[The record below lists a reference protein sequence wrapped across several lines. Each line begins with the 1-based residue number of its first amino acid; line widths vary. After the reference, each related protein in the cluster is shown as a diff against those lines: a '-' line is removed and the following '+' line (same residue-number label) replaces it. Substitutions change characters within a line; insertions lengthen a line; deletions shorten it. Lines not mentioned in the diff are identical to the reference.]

1 MSQLIYLDN
10 AATTA
15 VRPEVFEKMK
25 PFFIENYSNPSAVY
39 SFAGDTKEA
48 VEKAREQIAAVLG
61 AKAKEIYFTAG
72 GSESDNWAIKGIAE
86 ALQEK
91 GKHIITSK
99 IEHHAVLHTCEY
111 LEKHGYE
118 VTYLDVDADGVVSPE
133 AVEKAIRPD
142 TILISIMTANKL
154 PALSR
159 MAAEDSKKYMGN
171 LQVLQKIEKLGIDT
185 ASFETPELNW
195 KNVYNRVSDTMQKEN
210 TFSDKISFTGSTAS
224 QLNTLIAQSTDAY
237 ITIESSTVRMDEPI
251 SMKSGIALDAAGVTF
266 TGSTDD
272 RVAQAVIAEDCTNF
286 ALYNLNLTAGCYE
299 YGIYIIR
306 SNTFTIENCTISNA
320 LYKGLVMMGENKNFT
335 IRNNTV
341 SYNGNGAVFL
351 NGNISNGI
359 IAGNDVVD
367 NYGTRNLTAGIVM
380 TSMEIDDYYTAYNEF
395 KDEHLYNLLDTPHD
409 IVLYQNNVKHNN
421 SSGIYSDGAYQI
433 YIVENIIYQ
442 NDKEGMCLDYGTF
455 GAYVSNNIVKENGG
469 RLRQSDEDLEADFVT
484 AFGRLSDGSS
494 PAKLPG
500 ISIDNSAY
508 NTIVNNNVTQNYG
521 SGVKMVR
528 SAYRNIIMENSVSDN
543 NKGKS
548 DDFHFFGI
556 EIGHESTPDEPVKGL
571 DFTASYE
578 NIVCRNIVTGS
589 NYAGVFLAVE
599 SYCNDVFDNTIL
611 GSEWYAIE

>member
-1 MSQLIYLDN
+1 
-10 AATTA
+10 
-15 VRPEVFEKMK
+15 MK
-25 PFFIENYSNPSAVY
+25 KRRNKKRII
-39 SFAGDTKEA
+39 
-48 VEKAREQIAAVLG
+48 IAAVIVYLAVIG
-61 AKAKEIYFTAG
+61 IVAVWESGRQKPANPDTAAAQEEAYNRKKAVIDA
-72 GSESDNWAIKGIAE
+72 
-86 ALQEK
+86 QEK
-91 GKHIITSK
+91 AEQQAYDK
-99 IEHHAVLHTCEY
+99 AVQLLDY
-111 LEKHGYE
+111 
-118 VTYLDVDADGVVSPE
+118 DVDSAAMKISPS
-133 AVEKAIRPD
+133 D
-142 TILISIMTANKL
+142 CYSIMTANKL

-251 SMKSGIALDAAGVTF
+251 RMKSGIALDAAGVTF

-484 AFGRLSDGSS
+484 TFGRLSDGSS
-494 PAKLPG
+494 PSKLPG

-611 GSEWYAIE
+611 GSEWYAIECHSNMFNSMPNNIMDQEILNLYAR

>member
-1 MSQLIYLDN
+1 
-10 AATTA
+10 
-15 VRPEVFEKMK
+15 MK
-25 PFFIENYSNPSAVY
+25 KRRNKKRII
-39 SFAGDTKEA
+39 
-48 VEKAREQIAAVLG
+48 IAAVIVYLAVIG
-61 AKAKEIYFTAG
+61 IVAVWESGRQKPANPDTAAAQEEAYNRKKAVIDA
-72 GSESDNWAIKGIAE
+72 
-86 ALQEK
+86 QEK
-91 GKHIITSK
+91 AEQQAYDK
-99 IEHHAVLHTCEY
+99 AVQLLDY
-111 LEKHGYE
+111 
-118 VTYLDVDADGVVSPE
+118 DVDSAAMKISPADCY
-133 AVEKAIRPD
+133 
-142 TILISIMTANKL
+142 SIMTANKL

-589 NYAGVFLAVE
+589 NYAGIFLAVE

-611 GSEWYAIE
+611 GSEWYAIECHSNMFNSMPNNIMDQEILNLYAR

>member
-1 MSQLIYLDN
+1 
-10 AATTA
+10 
-15 VRPEVFEKMK
+15 MK
-25 PFFIENYSNPSAVY
+25 KRRNKKRII
-39 SFAGDTKEA
+39 
-48 VEKAREQIAAVLG
+48 IAAVIVYLAVIG
-61 AKAKEIYFTAG
+61 IVAVWESGRQKPANPDTAAAQEEAYNRKKAVIDA
-72 GSESDNWAIKGIAE
+72 
-86 ALQEK
+86 QEK
-91 GKHIITSK
+91 AEQQAYDK
-99 IEHHAVLHTCEY
+99 AVQLLDY
-111 LEKHGYE
+111 
-118 VTYLDVDADGVVSPE
+118 DVDSAAMKISPADCY
-133 AVEKAIRPD
+133 
-142 TILISIMTANKL
+142 SIMTANKL

-251 SMKSGIALDAAGVTF
+251 SMKSGIALDAAGVIF

-335 IRNNTV
+335 IRNNAV

-508 NTIVNNNVTQNYG
+508 NTIVNNNVKQNYG

-611 GSEWYAIE
+611 GSEWYAIECHSNMFNSMPNNIMDQEILNLYAR

>member
-1 MSQLIYLDN
+1 LKKRRNKKRI
-10 AATTA
+10 
-15 VRPEVFEKMK
+15 
-25 PFFIENYSNPSAVY
+25 I
-39 SFAGDTKEA
+39 
-48 VEKAREQIAAVLG
+48 IAAVIVYLAVIG
-61 AKAKEIYFTAG
+61 IVAVWESGRQKPANPDTAAAQEEAYNRKKAVIDA
-72 GSESDNWAIKGIAE
+72 
-86 ALQEK
+86 QEK
-91 GKHIITSK
+91 AEQQAYDK
-99 IEHHAVLHTCEY
+99 AVQLLDY
-111 LEKHGYE
+111 
-118 VTYLDVDADGVVSPE
+118 DVDSAAMKISPS
-133 AVEKAIRPD
+133 D
-142 TILISIMTANKL
+142 CYSIMTANKL

-286 ALYNLNLTAGCYE
+286 ALYNLNLTADCYE

-611 GSEWYAIE
+611 GSEWYAIECHSNMFNSMPNNIMDQEILNLYAR

>member
-1 MSQLIYLDN
+1 
-10 AATTA
+10 
-15 VRPEVFEKMK
+15 MK
-25 PFFIENYSNPSAVY
+25 KRRNKKRII
-39 SFAGDTKEA
+39 
-48 VEKAREQIAAVLG
+48 IAAVIVYLAVIG
-61 AKAKEIYFTAG
+61 IVAVWESGRQKPANPDTAAAQEEAYNRKKAVIDA
-72 GSESDNWAIKGIAE
+72 
-86 ALQEK
+86 QEK
-91 GKHIITSK
+91 AEQQAYDK
-99 IEHHAVLHTCEY
+99 AVQLLDY
-111 LEKHGYE
+111 
-118 VTYLDVDADGVVSPE
+118 DVDSAAMKISPS
-133 AVEKAIRPD
+133 D
-142 TILISIMTANKL
+142 CYSIMTANKL

-272 RVAQAVIAEDCTNF
+272 RVAQAVVAEDCTNF
-286 ALYNLNLTAGCYE
+286 ALYNLNLTADCYE

-611 GSEWYAIE
+611 GSEWYAIECHSNMFNSMPNNIMDQEILNLYAR

>member
-1 MSQLIYLDN
+1 
-10 AATTA
+10 
-15 VRPEVFEKMK
+15 MK
-25 PFFIENYSNPSAVY
+25 KRRNKKRII
-39 SFAGDTKEA
+39 
-48 VEKAREQIAAVLG
+48 IAAVIVYLAVIG
-61 AKAKEIYFTAG
+61 IVAVWESGRQKPANPDTAAAQEEAYNRKKAVIDA
-72 GSESDNWAIKGIAE
+72 
-86 ALQEK
+86 QEK
-91 GKHIITSK
+91 AEQQAYDK
-99 IEHHAVLHTCEY
+99 AVQLLDY
-111 LEKHGYE
+111 
-118 VTYLDVDADGVVSPE
+118 DVDSAAMKISPADCY
-133 AVEKAIRPD
+133 
-142 TILISIMTANKL
+142 SIMTANKL

-251 SMKSGIALDAAGVTF
+251 SMKSGIALDAAEVTF

-611 GSEWYAIE
+611 GSEWYAIECHSNMFNSMPNNIMDQEILNLYAR

>member
-1 MSQLIYLDN
+1 
-10 AATTA
+10 
-15 VRPEVFEKMK
+15 MK
-25 PFFIENYSNPSAVY
+25 KRRNKKRII
-39 SFAGDTKEA
+39 
-48 VEKAREQIAAVLG
+48 IAAVIVYLAVIG
-61 AKAKEIYFTAG
+61 IVAVWESGRQKPANPDTAAAQEEAYNRKKAVIDA
-72 GSESDNWAIKGIAE
+72 
-86 ALQEK
+86 QEK
-91 GKHIITSK
+91 AEQQAYDK
-99 IEHHAVLHTCEY
+99 AVQLLDY
-111 LEKHGYE
+111 
-118 VTYLDVDADGVVSPE
+118 DVDSAAMKISPS
-133 AVEKAIRPD
+133 D
-142 TILISIMTANKL
+142 CYSIMTANKL

-224 QLNTLIAQSTDAY
+224 QLNILIAQSTDAY

-611 GSEWYAIE
+611 GSEWYAIECHSNMFNSMPNNIMDQEILNLYAR

>member
-1 MSQLIYLDN
+1 
-10 AATTA
+10 
-15 VRPEVFEKMK
+15 MK
-25 PFFIENYSNPSAVY
+25 KRRNKKRII
-39 SFAGDTKEA
+39 
-48 VEKAREQIAAVLG
+48 IAAVIVYLAVIG
-61 AKAKEIYFTAG
+61 IVAVWESGRQKPANPDTAAAQEEAYSRKKAVIDA
-72 GSESDNWAIKGIAE
+72 
-86 ALQEK
+86 QEK
-91 GKHIITSK
+91 AEQQAYDK
-99 IEHHAVLHTCEY
+99 AVQLLDY
-111 LEKHGYE
+111 
-118 VTYLDVDADGVVSPE
+118 DVDSAAMKISPADCY
-133 AVEKAIRPD
+133 
-142 TILISIMTANKL
+142 SIMTANKL

-611 GSEWYAIE
+611 GSEWYAIECHSNMFNSMPNNIMDQEILNLYAR

>member
-1 MSQLIYLDN
+1 
-10 AATTA
+10 
-15 VRPEVFEKMK
+15 MK
-25 PFFIENYSNPSAVY
+25 KRRNKKRII
-39 SFAGDTKEA
+39 
-48 VEKAREQIAAVLG
+48 IAAVIVYLAVIG
-61 AKAKEIYFTAG
+61 IVAVWESGRQKPANPDTAAAQEEAYNRKKAVIDA
-72 GSESDNWAIKGIAE
+72 
-86 ALQEK
+86 QEK
-91 GKHIITSK
+91 AEQQAYDK
-99 IEHHAVLHTCEY
+99 AVQLLDY
-111 LEKHGYE
+111 
-118 VTYLDVDADGVVSPE
+118 DVDSAAMKISPADCY
-133 AVEKAIRPD
+133 
-142 TILISIMTANKL
+142 SIMTANKL

-359 IAGNDVVD
+359 IAENDVVD

-484 AFGRLSDGSS
+484 TFGRLSDGSS

-611 GSEWYAIE
+611 GSEWYAIECHSNMFNSMPNNIMDQEILNLYAR

>member
-1 MSQLIYLDN
+1 
-10 AATTA
+10 
-15 VRPEVFEKMK
+15 MK
-25 PFFIENYSNPSAVY
+25 KRRNKKRII
-39 SFAGDTKEA
+39 
-48 VEKAREQIAAVLG
+48 IAAVIVYLAAIG
-61 AKAKEIYFTAG
+61 IVAVWASGRQKPANPDTAAAQEEAYNRKKAVIDAQE
-72 GSESDNWAIKGIAE
+72 EAE
-86 ALQEK
+86 QQAYDK
-91 GKHIITSK
+91 
-99 IEHHAVLHTCEY
+99 AVQLLDY
-111 LEKHGYE
+111 
-118 VTYLDVDADGVVSPE
+118 DVDGEAMKISPADCY
-133 AVEKAIRPD
+133 
-142 TILISIMTANKL
+142 SIMTANKL

-251 SMKSGIALDAAGVTF
+251 SMKSGIALDAAGVIF

-359 IAGNDVVD
+359 ITGNDVID

-421 SSGIYSDGAYQI
+421 SSGIYSDGAYQV

-484 AFGRLSDGSS
+484 TFGRLSDGSS

-611 GSEWYAIE
+611 GSEWYAIECHSNMFNSMLNNIMDQEILNLYAR

>member
-1 MSQLIYLDN
+1 
-10 AATTA
+10 
-15 VRPEVFEKMK
+15 MK
-25 PFFIENYSNPSAVY
+25 KRRNKKRII
-39 SFAGDTKEA
+39 
-48 VEKAREQIAAVLG
+48 IAAVIVYLAVIG
-61 AKAKEIYFTAG
+61 IVAVWESGRQKPANPDTAAAQEEAYNRKKAVIDAQE
-72 GSESDNWAIKGIAE
+72 E
-86 ALQEK
+86 AQQQAYDK
-91 GKHIITSK
+91 
-99 IEHHAVLHTCEY
+99 AVQLLDY
-111 LEKHGYE
+111 
-118 VTYLDVDADGVVSPE
+118 DVDGAAMKISPADCY
-133 AVEKAIRPD
+133 
-142 TILISIMTANKL
+142 SIMTANKL

-185 ASFETPELNW
+185 VSFETPELNW

-611 GSEWYAIE
+611 GSEWYAIECHSNMFNSMPNNIMDQEILNLYAR

>member
-1 MSQLIYLDN
+1 
-10 AATTA
+10 
-15 VRPEVFEKMK
+15 MK
-25 PFFIENYSNPSAVY
+25 KRRNKKRII
-39 SFAGDTKEA
+39 
-48 VEKAREQIAAVLG
+48 IAAVIVYLAVIG
-61 AKAKEIYFTAG
+61 IVAVWESGRQKPANPDTAAAQEEAYNRKKAVIDA
-72 GSESDNWAIKGIAE
+72 
-86 ALQEK
+86 QEK
-91 GKHIITSK
+91 AEQQAYDK
-99 IEHHAVLHTCEY
+99 AVQLLDY
-111 LEKHGYE
+111 
-118 VTYLDVDADGVVSPE
+118 DVDSAAMKISLADCY
-133 AVEKAIRPD
+133 
-142 TILISIMTANKL
+142 SIMTANKL

-251 SMKSGIALDAAGVTF
+251 SMKSSIALDAAGVTF

-611 GSEWYAIE
+611 GSEWYAIECHSNMFNSMPNNIMDQEILNLYAR

>member
-1 MSQLIYLDN
+1 
-10 AATTA
+10 
-15 VRPEVFEKMK
+15 MK
-25 PFFIENYSNPSAVY
+25 KRRNKKRII
-39 SFAGDTKEA
+39 
-48 VEKAREQIAAVLG
+48 IAAVIVYLAVIG
-61 AKAKEIYFTAG
+61 IVAVWESGRQKPANPDTAAAQEEAYNRKKAVIDA
-72 GSESDNWAIKGIAE
+72 
-86 ALQEK
+86 QEK
-91 GKHIITSK
+91 AEQQAYDK
-99 IEHHAVLHTCEY
+99 AVQLLDY
-111 LEKHGYE
+111 
-118 VTYLDVDADGVVSPE
+118 DVDSAAMKISPADCY
-133 AVEKAIRPD
+133 
-142 TILISIMTANKL
+142 SIMTANKL

-251 SMKSGIALDAAGVTF
+251 RMKSGIALDAAGVTF

-395 KDEHLYNLLDTPHD
+395 KDEHLYNLLDMPHD

-484 AFGRLSDGSS
+484 TFGRLSDGSS

-611 GSEWYAIE
+611 GSEWYAIECHSNMFNSMPNNIMDQEILNLYAR

>member
-1 MSQLIYLDN
+1 
-10 AATTA
+10 
-15 VRPEVFEKMK
+15 MK
-25 PFFIENYSNPSAVY
+25 KRRNKKRII
-39 SFAGDTKEA
+39 
-48 VEKAREQIAAVLG
+48 IAAVIVYLAVIG
-61 AKAKEIYFTAG
+61 IVAVWESGRQKPANPDTAAAQEEAYNRKKAVIDAQE
-72 GSESDNWAIKGIAE
+72 E
-86 ALQEK
+86 AQQQAYDK
-91 GKHIITSK
+91 
-99 IEHHAVLHTCEY
+99 AVQLLDY
-111 LEKHGYE
+111 
-118 VTYLDVDADGVVSPE
+118 DVDGAAMKISPADCY
-133 AVEKAIRPD
+133 
-142 TILISIMTANKL
+142 SIMTANKL

-359 IAGNDVVD
+359 ITGNDVID

-484 AFGRLSDGSS
+484 TFGRLSDGSS

-611 GSEWYAIE
+611 GSEWYAIECHSNMFNSMPNNIMDQEILNLYAR

>member
-1 MSQLIYLDN
+1 
-10 AATTA
+10 
-15 VRPEVFEKMK
+15 MK
-25 PFFIENYSNPSAVY
+25 KRRNKKRII
-39 SFAGDTKEA
+39 
-48 VEKAREQIAAVLG
+48 IAAVIVYLAVIG
-61 AKAKEIYFTAG
+61 IVAVWESGRQKPANPDTAAAQEEAYNRKKAVIDA
-72 GSESDNWAIKGIAE
+72 
-86 ALQEK
+86 QEK
-91 GKHIITSK
+91 AEQQAYDK
-99 IEHHAVLHTCEY
+99 AVQLLDY
-111 LEKHGYE
+111 
-118 VTYLDVDADGVVSPE
+118 DVDSAAMKISPADCY
-133 AVEKAIRPD
+133 
-142 TILISIMTANKL
+142 SIMTANKL

-272 RVAQAVIAEDCTNF
+272 RVAQVVIAEDCTNF

-484 AFGRLSDGSS
+484 TFGRLSDGSS

-611 GSEWYAIE
+611 GSEWYAIECHSNMFNSMPNNIMDQEILNLYAR

>member
-1 MSQLIYLDN
+1 
-10 AATTA
+10 
-15 VRPEVFEKMK
+15 MK
-25 PFFIENYSNPSAVY
+25 KRRNKKRII
-39 SFAGDTKEA
+39 
-48 VEKAREQIAAVLG
+48 IAAVIVYLAVIG
-61 AKAKEIYFTAG
+61 IVAVWESGRQKPANPDTAAAQEEAYNRKKAVIDA
-72 GSESDNWAIKGIAE
+72 
-86 ALQEK
+86 QEK
-91 GKHIITSK
+91 AEQQAYDK
-99 IEHHAVLHTCEY
+99 AVQLLDY
-111 LEKHGYE
+111 
-118 VTYLDVDADGVVSPE
+118 DVDSAAMKISPADCY
-133 AVEKAIRPD
+133 
-142 TILISIMTANKL
+142 SIMTANKL

-237 ITIESSTVRMDEPI
+237 ITIESNTVRMDEPI
-251 SMKSGIALDAAGVTF
+251 SMKSGIALDAAGVIF

-611 GSEWYAIE
+611 GSEWYAIECHSNMFNSMLNNIMDQEILNLYAR

>member
-1 MSQLIYLDN
+1 
-10 AATTA
+10 
-15 VRPEVFEKMK
+15 MK
-25 PFFIENYSNPSAVY
+25 KRRNKKRII
-39 SFAGDTKEA
+39 
-48 VEKAREQIAAVLG
+48 IAAVIVYLAVIG
-61 AKAKEIYFTAG
+61 IVAVWESGRQKPANPDTAAAQEEAYNRKKAVIDA
-72 GSESDNWAIKGIAE
+72 
-86 ALQEK
+86 QEK
-91 GKHIITSK
+91 AEQQAYDK
-99 IEHHAVLHTCEY
+99 AVQLLDY
-111 LEKHGYE
+111 
-118 VTYLDVDADGVVSPE
+118 DVDSAAMKISPADCY
-133 AVEKAIRPD
+133 
-142 TILISIMTANKL
+142 SIMTANKL

-251 SMKSGIALDAAGVTF
+251 SMKSGIALDAAGVIF

-335 IRNNTV
+335 IRNNAV

-508 NTIVNNNVTQNYG
+508 NTIVNNKVTQNYG

-611 GSEWYAIE
+611 GSEWYAIECHSNMFNSMPNNIMDQEILNLYAR

>member
-1 MSQLIYLDN
+1 
-10 AATTA
+10 
-15 VRPEVFEKMK
+15 MK
-25 PFFIENYSNPSAVY
+25 KRRNKKRII
-39 SFAGDTKEA
+39 
-48 VEKAREQIAAVLG
+48 IAAVIVYLAVIG
-61 AKAKEIYFTAG
+61 IVAVWESGRQKPANPDTAAAQEEAYNRKKAVIDA
-72 GSESDNWAIKGIAE
+72 
-86 ALQEK
+86 QEK
-91 GKHIITSK
+91 AEQQAYDK
-99 IEHHAVLHTCEY
+99 AVQLLDY
-111 LEKHGYE
+111 
-118 VTYLDVDADGVVSPE
+118 DVDSAAMKISPS
-133 AVEKAIRPD
+133 D
-142 TILISIMTANKL
+142 CYSIMTANKL

-251 SMKSGIALDAAGVTF
+251 SMKSGIALDAAGVIF

-286 ALYNLNLTAGCYE
+286 ALYNLNLTVGCYE

-611 GSEWYAIE
+611 GSEWYAIECHSNMFNSMLNNIMDQEILNLYAR

>member
-1 MSQLIYLDN
+1 
-10 AATTA
+10 
-15 VRPEVFEKMK
+15 MK
-25 PFFIENYSNPSAVY
+25 KRRNKKRII
-39 SFAGDTKEA
+39 
-48 VEKAREQIAAVLG
+48 IAAVIVYLAVIG
-61 AKAKEIYFTAG
+61 IVAVWESGRQKPANPDTAAAQEEAYNRKKAVIDA
-72 GSESDNWAIKGIAE
+72 
-86 ALQEK
+86 QEK
-91 GKHIITSK
+91 AEQQAYDK
-99 IEHHAVLHTCEY
+99 AVQLLDY
-111 LEKHGYE
+111 
-118 VTYLDVDADGVVSPE
+118 DVDSAAMKISPS
-133 AVEKAIRPD
+133 D
-142 TILISIMTANKL
+142 CYSIMTANKL

-185 ASFETPELNW
+185 ASFETPELNR

-484 AFGRLSDGSS
+484 TFGRLSDGSS

-611 GSEWYAIE
+611 GSEWYAIECHSNMFNSMPNNIMDQEILNLYAR

>member
-1 MSQLIYLDN
+1 
-10 AATTA
+10 
-15 VRPEVFEKMK
+15 MK
-25 PFFIENYSNPSAVY
+25 KRRNKKRII
-39 SFAGDTKEA
+39 
-48 VEKAREQIAAVLG
+48 IAAVIVYLAVIG
-61 AKAKEIYFTAG
+61 IVAVWESGRQKPANPDTAAAQEEAYNRKKAVIDA
-72 GSESDNWAIKGIAE
+72 
-86 ALQEK
+86 QEK
-91 GKHIITSK
+91 AEQQAYDK
-99 IEHHAVLHTCEY
+99 AVQLLDY
-111 LEKHGYE
+111 
-118 VTYLDVDADGVVSPE
+118 DVDSAAMKISPS
-133 AVEKAIRPD
+133 D
-142 TILISIMTANKL
+142 CYSIMTANKL

-210 TFSDKISFTGSTAS
+210 TFSDKISFTGSIAS

-484 AFGRLSDGSS
+484 TFGRLSDGSS

-611 GSEWYAIE
+611 GSEWYAIECHSNMFNSMPNNIMDQEILNLYAR

>member
-1 MSQLIYLDN
+1 
-10 AATTA
+10 
-15 VRPEVFEKMK
+15 MK
-25 PFFIENYSNPSAVY
+25 KRRNKKRII
-39 SFAGDTKEA
+39 
-48 VEKAREQIAAVLG
+48 IAAVIVYLAVIG
-61 AKAKEIYFTAG
+61 IVAVWESGRQKPTNPDTAAAQEEAYNRKKAVIDA
-72 GSESDNWAIKGIAE
+72 
-86 ALQEK
+86 QEK
-91 GKHIITSK
+91 AEQQAYDK
-99 IEHHAVLHTCEY
+99 AVQLLDY
-111 LEKHGYE
+111 
-118 VTYLDVDADGVVSPE
+118 DVDSAAMKISPADCY
-133 AVEKAIRPD
+133 
-142 TILISIMTANKL
+142 SIMTANKL

-251 SMKSGIALDAAGVTF
+251 RMKSGIALDAAGVTF

-484 AFGRLSDGSS
+484 TFGRLSDGSS

-611 GSEWYAIE
+611 GSEWYAIECHSNMFNSMPNNIMDQEILNLYAR

>member
-1 MSQLIYLDN
+1 LKKRRNKKRI
-10 AATTA
+10 
-15 VRPEVFEKMK
+15 
-25 PFFIENYSNPSAVY
+25 I
-39 SFAGDTKEA
+39 
-48 VEKAREQIAAVLG
+48 IAAVIVYLAVIG
-61 AKAKEIYFTAG
+61 IVAVWESGRQKPANPDTAAAQEEAYNRKKAVIDA
-72 GSESDNWAIKGIAE
+72 
-86 ALQEK
+86 QEK
-91 GKHIITSK
+91 AEQQAYDK
-99 IEHHAVLHTCEY
+99 AVQLLDY
-111 LEKHGYE
+111 
-118 VTYLDVDADGVVSPE
+118 DVDGAAMKISPADCY
-133 AVEKAIRPD
+133 
-142 TILISIMTANKL
+142 SIMTANKL

-359 IAGNDVVD
+359 ITGNDVID

-484 AFGRLSDGSS
+484 TFGRLSDGSS

-611 GSEWYAIE
+611 GSEWYAIECHSNMFNSMPNNIMDQEILNLYAR

>member
-1 MSQLIYLDN
+1 
-10 AATTA
+10 
-15 VRPEVFEKMK
+15 MK
-25 PFFIENYSNPSAVY
+25 KRRNKKRII
-39 SFAGDTKEA
+39 
-48 VEKAREQIAAVLG
+48 IAAVIVYLAVIG
-61 AKAKEIYFTAG
+61 IVAVWESGRQKPANPDTAAAQEEAYSRKKAVIDA
-72 GSESDNWAIKGIAE
+72 
-86 ALQEK
+86 QEK
-91 GKHIITSK
+91 AEQQAYDK
-99 IEHHAVLHTCEY
+99 AVQLLDY
-111 LEKHGYE
+111 
-118 VTYLDVDADGVVSPE
+118 DVDSAAMKISPADCY
-133 AVEKAIRPD
+133 
-142 TILISIMTANKL
+142 SIMTANKL

-224 QLNTLIAQSTDAY
+224 QLNTLIAQSSDTY
-237 ITIESSTVRMDEPI
+237 ITIESSTVLLDEPVR
-251 SMKSGIALDAAGVTF
+251 MKSGIALDAAGVAF
-266 TGSTDD
+266 TGSTDS
-272 RVAQAVIAEDCTNF
+272 RTAQAVIAEDCTNF

-469 RLRQSDEDLEADFVT
+469 RLRQSDEDFVT

-571 DFTASYE
+571 DFIASYE

-611 GSEWYAIE
+611 GSEWYAIECHSNMFNSMPNNIMDQEILNLYAR

>member
-1 MSQLIYLDN
+1 
-10 AATTA
+10 
-15 VRPEVFEKMK
+15 MK
-25 PFFIENYSNPSAVY
+25 KRRNKKRII
-39 SFAGDTKEA
+39 
-48 VEKAREQIAAVLG
+48 IAAVIVYLAVIG
-61 AKAKEIYFTAG
+61 IVAVWESGRQKPANPDTAAAQEEAYNRKKAVIDA
-72 GSESDNWAIKGIAE
+72 
-86 ALQEK
+86 QEK
-91 GKHIITSK
+91 AEQQAYDK
-99 IEHHAVLHTCEY
+99 AVQLLDY
-111 LEKHGYE
+111 
-118 VTYLDVDADGVVSPE
+118 DVDSAAMKISPADCY
-133 AVEKAIRPD
+133 
-142 TILISIMTANKL
+142 SIMTANKL

-159 MAAEDSKKYMGN
+159 RAAEDSKKYMGN

-484 AFGRLSDGSS
+484 TFGRLSDGSS

-611 GSEWYAIE
+611 GSEWYAIECHSNMFNSMPNNIMDQEILNLYAR

>member
-1 MSQLIYLDN
+1 
-10 AATTA
+10 
-15 VRPEVFEKMK
+15 MK
-25 PFFIENYSNPSAVY
+25 KRRNKKRII
-39 SFAGDTKEA
+39 
-48 VEKAREQIAAVLG
+48 IAAVIVYLAVIG
-61 AKAKEIYFTAG
+61 IVAVWESGRQKPANPDTAAAQEEAYNRKKAVIDA
-72 GSESDNWAIKGIAE
+72 
-86 ALQEK
+86 QEK
-91 GKHIITSK
+91 AEQQAYDK
-99 IEHHAVLHTCEY
+99 AVQLLDY
-111 LEKHGYE
+111 
-118 VTYLDVDADGVVSPE
+118 DVDSAAMKISPADCY
-133 AVEKAIRPD
+133 
-142 TILISIMTANKL
+142 SIMTANKL

-251 SMKSGIALDAAGVTF
+251 RMKSGIALDAAGVTF

-611 GSEWYAIE
+611 GSEWYAIECHSNMFNSMPNNIMDQEILNLYAR

>member
-1 MSQLIYLDN
+1 
-10 AATTA
+10 
-15 VRPEVFEKMK
+15 MK
-25 PFFIENYSNPSAVY
+25 KRRNKKRII
-39 SFAGDTKEA
+39 
-48 VEKAREQIAAVLG
+48 IAAVIVYLAVIG
-61 AKAKEIYFTAG
+61 IVAVWESGRQKPANPDTAAAQEEAYNRKKAVIDA
-72 GSESDNWAIKGIAE
+72 
-86 ALQEK
+86 QEK
-91 GKHIITSK
+91 AEQQAYDK
-99 IEHHAVLHTCEY
+99 AVQLLDY
-111 LEKHGYE
+111 
-118 VTYLDVDADGVVSPE
+118 DVDGAAMKISPADCY
-133 AVEKAIRPD
+133 
-142 TILISIMTANKL
+142 SIMTANKL

-484 AFGRLSDGSS
+484 TFGRLSDGSS

-508 NTIVNNNVTQNYG
+508 NTIVNNKVTQNYG

-611 GSEWYAIE
+611 GSEWYAIECHSNMFNSMPNNIMDQEILNLYAR

>member
-1 MSQLIYLDN
+1 
-10 AATTA
+10 
-15 VRPEVFEKMK
+15 MK
-25 PFFIENYSNPSAVY
+25 KRRNKKRII
-39 SFAGDTKEA
+39 
-48 VEKAREQIAAVLG
+48 IAAVIVYLAVIG
-61 AKAKEIYFTAG
+61 IVAVWESGRQKPANPDTAAAQEEAYNRKKAVIDA
-72 GSESDNWAIKGIAE
+72 
-86 ALQEK
+86 QEK
-91 GKHIITSK
+91 AEQQAYDK
-99 IEHHAVLHTCEY
+99 AVQLLDY
-111 LEKHGYE
+111 
-118 VTYLDVDADGVVSPE
+118 DVDSAAMKISPS
-133 AVEKAIRPD
+133 D
-142 TILISIMTANKL
+142 CYSIMTANKL

-484 AFGRLSDGSS
+484 TFGRLSDGSS

-611 GSEWYAIE
+611 GSEWYAIECHSNMFNSMLNNIMDQEVLNLFAG

>member
-1 MSQLIYLDN
+1 
-10 AATTA
+10 
-15 VRPEVFEKMK
+15 MK
-25 PFFIENYSNPSAVY
+25 KRRNKKRII
-39 SFAGDTKEA
+39 
-48 VEKAREQIAAVLG
+48 IAAVIVYLAVIG
-61 AKAKEIYFTAG
+61 IVAVWESGRQKPANPDTAAAQEEAYNRKKAVIDA
-72 GSESDNWAIKGIAE
+72 
-86 ALQEK
+86 QEK
-91 GKHIITSK
+91 AEQQAYDK
-99 IEHHAVLHTCEY
+99 AVQLLDY
-111 LEKHGYE
+111 
-118 VTYLDVDADGVVSPE
+118 DVDSAAMKISPS
-133 AVEKAIRPD
+133 D
-142 TILISIMTANKL
+142 CYSIMTANKL

-395 KDEHLYNLLDTPHD
+395 KDEHLYNLLDMPHD

-484 AFGRLSDGSS
+484 TFGRLSDGSS

-611 GSEWYAIE
+611 GSEWYAIECHSNMFNSMPNNIMDQEILNLYAR

>member
-1 MSQLIYLDN
+1 
-10 AATTA
+10 
-15 VRPEVFEKMK
+15 MK
-25 PFFIENYSNPSAVY
+25 KRRNKKRII
-39 SFAGDTKEA
+39 
-48 VEKAREQIAAVLG
+48 IAAVIVYLAVIG
-61 AKAKEIYFTAG
+61 IVAVWESGRQKPANSDTAAAQEEAYNRKKAVIDAQE
-72 GSESDNWAIKGIAE
+72 E
-86 ALQEK
+86 AQQQAYDK
-91 GKHIITSK
+91 
-99 IEHHAVLHTCEY
+99 AVQLLDY
-111 LEKHGYE
+111 
-118 VTYLDVDADGVVSPE
+118 DVDGAAMKISPADCY
-133 AVEKAIRPD
+133 
-142 TILISIMTANKL
+142 SIMTANKL

-359 IAGNDVVD
+359 ITGNDVID

-421 SSGIYSDGAYQI
+421 SSGIYSDGAYQV

-611 GSEWYAIE
+611 GSEWYAIECHSNMFNSMPNNIMDQEILNLYAR

>member
-1 MSQLIYLDN
+1 
-10 AATTA
+10 
-15 VRPEVFEKMK
+15 MK
-25 PFFIENYSNPSAVY
+25 KRRNKKRII
-39 SFAGDTKEA
+39 
-48 VEKAREQIAAVLG
+48 IAAVIVYLAVIG
-61 AKAKEIYFTAG
+61 IVAVWESGRQKPANPDTAAAQEEAYNRKKAVIDA
-72 GSESDNWAIKGIAE
+72 
-86 ALQEK
+86 QEK
-91 GKHIITSK
+91 AEQQAYDK
-99 IEHHAVLHTCEY
+99 AVQLLDY
-111 LEKHGYE
+111 
-118 VTYLDVDADGVVSPE
+118 DVDSAAMKISPADCY
-133 AVEKAIRPD
+133 
-142 TILISIMTANKL
+142 SIMTANKL

-484 AFGRLSDGSS
+484 TFGRLSDGSS

-611 GSEWYAIE
+611 GSEWYAIECYSNMFNSMPNNIMDQEILNLYAR

>member
-1 MSQLIYLDN
+1 
-10 AATTA
+10 
-15 VRPEVFEKMK
+15 MK
-25 PFFIENYSNPSAVY
+25 KRRNKKRII
-39 SFAGDTKEA
+39 
-48 VEKAREQIAAVLG
+48 IAAVIVYLAVIG
-61 AKAKEIYFTAG
+61 IVAVWESGRQKPANPDTAAAQEEAYNRKKAVIDA
-72 GSESDNWAIKGIAE
+72 
-86 ALQEK
+86 QEK
-91 GKHIITSK
+91 AEQQAYDK
-99 IEHHAVLHTCEY
+99 AVQLLDY
-111 LEKHGYE
+111 
-118 VTYLDVDADGVVSPE
+118 DVDSAAMKISPADCY
-133 AVEKAIRPD
+133 
-142 TILISIMTANKL
+142 SIMTANKL

-185 ASFETPELNW
+185 ASFETTELNW

-484 AFGRLSDGSS
+484 TFGRLSDGSS

-611 GSEWYAIE
+611 GSEWYAIECHSNMFNSMPNNIMDQEILNLYAR

>member
-1 MSQLIYLDN
+1 
-10 AATTA
+10 
-15 VRPEVFEKMK
+15 MK
-25 PFFIENYSNPSAVY
+25 KRRNKKRII
-39 SFAGDTKEA
+39 
-48 VEKAREQIAAVLG
+48 IAAVIVYLAVIG
-61 AKAKEIYFTAG
+61 IVAVWESGRQKPANPDTAAAQEEAYNRKKAVIDAQE
-72 GSESDNWAIKGIAE
+72 EAE
-86 ALQEK
+86 KQAYDK
-91 GKHIITSK
+91 
-99 IEHHAVLHTCEY
+99 AVQLLDY
-111 LEKHGYE
+111 
-118 VTYLDVDADGVVSPE
+118 DVDGAAMKISPADCY
-133 AVEKAIRPD
+133 
-142 TILISIMTANKL
+142 SIMTANKL

-359 IAGNDVVD
+359 ITGNDVID

-611 GSEWYAIE
+611 GSEWYAIECHSNMFNSMPNNIMDQEILNLYAR

>member
-1 MSQLIYLDN
+1 MIDAQ
-10 AATTA
+10 
-15 VRPEVFEKMK
+15 
-25 PFFIENYSNPSAVY
+25 
-39 SFAGDTKEA
+39 
-48 VEKAREQIAAVLG
+48 EKAEQQAYDKAVQLLD
-61 AKAKEIYFTAG
+61 Y
-72 GSESDNWAIKGIAE
+72 
-86 ALQEK
+86 
-91 GKHIITSK
+91 
-99 IEHHAVLHTCEY
+99 
-111 LEKHGYE
+111 
-118 VTYLDVDADGVVSPE
+118 DVDSAAMKISPS
-133 AVEKAIRPD
+133 D
-142 TILISIMTANKL
+142 CYSIMTANKL

-251 SMKSGIALDAAGVTF
+251 SMKSGIALDAAGVIF

-484 AFGRLSDGSS
+484 TFGRLSDGSS

-611 GSEWYAIE
+611 GSEWYAIECHSNMFNSMPNNIMDQEILNLYAR

>member
-1 MSQLIYLDN
+1 
-10 AATTA
+10 
-15 VRPEVFEKMK
+15 MK
-25 PFFIENYSNPSAVY
+25 KRRNKKRII
-39 SFAGDTKEA
+39 
-48 VEKAREQIAAVLG
+48 IAAVIVYLAVIG
-61 AKAKEIYFTAG
+61 IVAVWESGRQKPANPDTAAAQEEAYNRKKAVIDA
-72 GSESDNWAIKGIAE
+72 
-86 ALQEK
+86 QEK
-91 GKHIITSK
+91 AEQQAYDK
-99 IEHHAVLHTCEY
+99 AVQLLDY
-111 LEKHGYE
+111 
-118 VTYLDVDADGVVSPE
+118 DVDSAAMKISPS
-133 AVEKAIRPD
+133 D
-142 TILISIMTANKL
+142 CYSIMTANKL

-251 SMKSGIALDAAGVTF
+251 SMKSGIALDAAGVIF

-484 AFGRLSDGSS
+484 TFGRLSDGSS

-611 GSEWYAIE
+611 GSEWYAIECHSNMFNSMLNNIMDQEVLNLFAG

>member
-1 MSQLIYLDN
+1 
-10 AATTA
+10 
-15 VRPEVFEKMK
+15 MK
-25 PFFIENYSNPSAVY
+25 KRRNKKRII
-39 SFAGDTKEA
+39 
-48 VEKAREQIAAVLG
+48 IAAVIVYLAVIG
-61 AKAKEIYFTAG
+61 IVAVWESGRQKPANPDTAAAQEEAYNRKKAVIDA
-72 GSESDNWAIKGIAE
+72 
-86 ALQEK
+86 QEK
-91 GKHIITSK
+91 AEQQAYDK
-99 IEHHAVLHTCEY
+99 AVQLLDY
-111 LEKHGYE
+111 
-118 VTYLDVDADGVVSPE
+118 DVDSAAMKISPADCY
-133 AVEKAIRPD
+133 
-142 TILISIMTANKL
+142 SIMTANKL

-421 SSGIYSDGAYQI
+421 SSGIYSDGGYQI

-484 AFGRLSDGSS
+484 TFGRLSDGSS

-611 GSEWYAIE
+611 GSEWYAIECHSNMFNSMPNNIMDQEILNLYAR

>member
-1 MSQLIYLDN
+1 
-10 AATTA
+10 
-15 VRPEVFEKMK
+15 MK
-25 PFFIENYSNPSAVY
+25 KRRNKKRII
-39 SFAGDTKEA
+39 
-48 VEKAREQIAAVLG
+48 IAAVIVYLAVIG
-61 AKAKEIYFTAG
+61 IVAVWESGRQKPANPDTAAAQEEAYNRKKAVIDAQQK
-72 GSESDNWAIKGIAE
+72 AE
-86 ALQEK
+86 QQAYDK
-91 GKHIITSK
+91 
-99 IEHHAVLHTCEY
+99 AVQLLDY
-111 LEKHGYE
+111 
-118 VTYLDVDADGVVSPE
+118 DVDSAAMKISPADCY
-133 AVEKAIRPD
+133 
-142 TILISIMTANKL
+142 SIMTANKL

-484 AFGRLSDGSS
+484 TFGRLSDGSS

-611 GSEWYAIE
+611 GSEWYAIECHSNMFNSMPNNIMDQEILNLYAR

>member
-1 MSQLIYLDN
+1 
-10 AATTA
+10 
-15 VRPEVFEKMK
+15 MK
-25 PFFIENYSNPSAVY
+25 KRRNKKRII
-39 SFAGDTKEA
+39 
-48 VEKAREQIAAVLG
+48 IAAVIVYLAVIG
-61 AKAKEIYFTAG
+61 IVAVWESGRQKPANPDTAAAQEEAYNRKKAVIDA
-72 GSESDNWAIKGIAE
+72 
-86 ALQEK
+86 QEK
-91 GKHIITSK
+91 AEQQAYDK
-99 IEHHAVLHTCEY
+99 AVQLLDY
-111 LEKHGYE
+111 
-118 VTYLDVDADGVVSPE
+118 DVDSAAMKISPS
-133 AVEKAIRPD
+133 D
-142 TILISIMTANKL
+142 CYSIMTANKL

-272 RVAQAVIAEDCTNF
+272 RVAQAVIAVDCTNF

-611 GSEWYAIE
+611 GSEWYAIECHSNMFNSMPNNIMDQEILNLYAR

>member
-1 MSQLIYLDN
+1 
-10 AATTA
+10 
-15 VRPEVFEKMK
+15 MK
-25 PFFIENYSNPSAVY
+25 KRRNKKRII
-39 SFAGDTKEA
+39 
-48 VEKAREQIAAVLG
+48 IAAVIVYLAVIG
-61 AKAKEIYFTAG
+61 IVAVWESGRQKPANPDTAAAQEEAYNRKKAVIDA
-72 GSESDNWAIKGIAE
+72 
-86 ALQEK
+86 QEK
-91 GKHIITSK
+91 AEQQAYDK
-99 IEHHAVLHTCEY
+99 AVQLLDY
-111 LEKHGYE
+111 
-118 VTYLDVDADGVVSPE
+118 DVDSAAMKISPS
-133 AVEKAIRPD
+133 D
-142 TILISIMTANKL
+142 CYSIMTANKL

-484 AFGRLSDGSS
+484 TFGRLSDGSS

-599 SYCNDVFDNTIL
+599 SYCNDVYDNTIL
-611 GSEWYAIE
+611 GSEWYAIECHSNMFNSMPNNIMDQEILNLYAR

>member
-1 MSQLIYLDN
+1 
-10 AATTA
+10 
-15 VRPEVFEKMK
+15 MK
-25 PFFIENYSNPSAVY
+25 KRRNKKRII
-39 SFAGDTKEA
+39 
-48 VEKAREQIAAVLG
+48 IAAVIVYLAVIG
-61 AKAKEIYFTAG
+61 IVAVWESGRQKPANPDTAAAQEEAYNRKKAVIDA
-72 GSESDNWAIKGIAE
+72 
-86 ALQEK
+86 QEK
-91 GKHIITSK
+91 AEQQAYDK
-99 IEHHAVLHTCEY
+99 AVQLLDY
-111 LEKHGYE
+111 
-118 VTYLDVDADGVVSPE
+118 DVDSAAMKISPADCY
-133 AVEKAIRPD
+133 
-142 TILISIMTANKL
+142 SIMTANKL

-251 SMKSGIALDAAGVTF
+251 SMKSGIALDAAGVIF

-611 GSEWYAIE
+611 GSEWYAIECHSNMFNSMPNNIMDQEILNLYAR

>member
-1 MSQLIYLDN
+1 
-10 AATTA
+10 
-15 VRPEVFEKMK
+15 MK
-25 PFFIENYSNPSAVY
+25 KRRNKKRII
-39 SFAGDTKEA
+39 
-48 VEKAREQIAAVLG
+48 IAAVIVYLAVIG
-61 AKAKEIYFTAG
+61 IVAVWESGRQKPANPDTAAAQEEAYNRKKAVIDA
-72 GSESDNWAIKGIAE
+72 
-86 ALQEK
+86 QEK
-91 GKHIITSK
+91 AEQQAYDK
-99 IEHHAVLHTCEY
+99 AVQLLDY
-111 LEKHGYE
+111 
-118 VTYLDVDADGVVSPE
+118 DVDSAAMKISPS
-133 AVEKAIRPD
+133 D
-142 TILISIMTANKL
+142 CYSIMTANKL

-251 SMKSGIALDAAGVTF
+251 SMKSSIALDAAGVTF

-409 IVLYQNNVKHNN
+409 IVSYQNNVKHNN

-484 AFGRLSDGSS
+484 TFGRLSDGSS

-611 GSEWYAIE
+611 GSEWYAIECHSNMFNSMPNNIMDQEILNLYAR